1 MISQMPDTKAK
12 IKIVEELNAIDTGKR
27 DCYF

>member
-1 MISQMPDTKAK
+1 MPDTKAK
-12 IKIVEELNAIDTGKR
+12 TKIVEELNAIDIGKR

>member
-1 MISQMPDTKAK
+1 MPDTKAK
-12 IKIVEELNAIDTGKR
+12 DKIVEELRAIDIGKR